1 MNEPLLKVEGLT
13 THLSTGRGVVR
24 AVEDASFEVERGKTL
39 ALVGES
45 GSGKTVLTRSIMGL
59 QPASSV
65 VRWEGRVLLDGIDL
79 RSLAPAHLRR
89 VWGKRIGVVSQN
101 PMIALN
107 PVVRIG
113 RQITEVI
120 RHNLDVDASEARRRA
135 RSRCWSRSR
144 SRSPNAGSPS
154 IRISCRVV
162 FVERVTIA
170 IAISCSPDLLIA
182 DEPTTALD
190 VTVQAQILAL
200 LKRLQRE
207 NGMGMIFVSHDL
219 GVVAGLADEIA
230 VMYAGR
236 IVERA
241 SARQLFRHPRMRYSQ
256 ALLASAPRI
265 GHVTD
270 RLQTIEGRPPDMVS
284 PPPGCRFH
292 PRCSYATDVC
302 RTDEPTL
309 QSHIGGD
316 FACWHPAGTTDVTPT
331 DADAP
336 STRSG
341 AAGGR

>member
-1 MNEPLLKVEGLT
+1 MREPLLKVEGLT

-24 AVEDASFEVERGKTL
+24 AVEDASFEVDRGKTL

-59 QPASSV
+59 QPASSI
-65 VRWEGRVLLDGIDL
+65 VRSEGRVLLDGVDL
-79 RSLAPAHLRR
+79 RSLAPAELRR
-89 VWGKRIGVVSQN
+89 VWGRRIGVVSQN

-120 RHNLDVDASEARRRA
+120 RHNLGVSSAEARRRA
-135 RSRCWSRSR
+135 IALLES
-144 SRSPNAGSPS
+144 
-154 IRISCRVV
+154 
-162 FVERVTIA
+162 VEIPEPERRLAQYPHQLSGGLRQRVTIA

-190 VTVQAQILAL
+190 VTVQAQIVAL
-200 LKRLQRE
+200 LKRLQHE

-219 GVVAGLADEIA
+219 GVVAGLSDEIA

-241 SARQLFRHPRMRYSQ
+241 PTRQLFRHPRMRYSE

-265 GHVTD
+265 GHVTN
-270 RLQTIEGRPPDMVS
+270 RLQTIEGRPPDMAS
-284 PPPGCRFH
+284 PPDGCRFH
-292 PRCSYATDVC
+292 PRCSYATEVC

-309 QSHIGGD
+309 QSIGGSR
-316 FACWHPAGTTDVTPT
+316 FACWHPAGAIAATPT
-331 DADAP
+331 NVDP
-336 STRSG
+336 PGETQG